1 MAAPIDSLRASARAH
16 GTSGDARVLRR
27 LRRLCVAV
35 ALGSAA
41 VLPFALGVV
50 STSSLS
56 SLPFIGALYPKPPQG
71 IVAMNNYPRT
81 AVVGHTERFWVRL
94 PSRPNA
100 VLTYILQYPDGH
112 QDRAKVRAD
121 DHGYSTHTFQL
132 TGYQPRHFR
141 EVAAI
146 GVQDSTGA
154 IQAFLDF
161 AIQQQR

>member
-1 MAAPIDSLRASARAH
+1 MAAPLDSLRASSRARTA
-16 GTSGDARVLRR
+16 TDRLLRR
-27 LRRLCVAV
+27 LRRLSIAV
-35 ALGSAA
+35 SLGSAA

-56 SLPFIGALYPKPPQG
+56 ALPFIGTLYPKPPQG
-71 IVAMNNYPRT
+71 IVGMNNFPRT
-81 AVVGHTERFWVRL
+81 AVVGQTERFWVRL

-100 VLTYILQYPDGH
+100 VLTYILQYPDGR
-112 QDRAKVRAD
+112 QDRARVRAD
-121 DHGYSTHTFQL
+121 ERGYSTHTFSL

-141 EVAAI
+141 EVATI
-146 GVQDSTGA
+146 GVEDTTGT